1 MFPEEVFCPLSPRQM
16 EYYKNDHMYMY
27 EAKDDIWALGI
38 TLLCFIYYEDFNF
51 YYNWSKREINMS
63 KINMHLEALH
73 ANGMNAE
80 LVQLIERMLNRNE
93 KQRISLTQL

>member
-1 MFPEEVFCPLSPRQM
+1 MRLITGMDNGLEQMKMFPEEVFCPLSPRQM

-73 ANGMNAE
+73 GTVDYN
-80 LVQLIERMLNRNE
+80 
-93 KQRISLTQL
+93 